1 MRFLIT
7 IGFYILSY
15 SSIGQIIYSPTG
27 EKVTLGDT
35 LKKVLTTFE
44 AKKVK
49 SEFYQNKKDGYA
61 FGLDKFN
68 RLDWF
73 SINKATVIIGDGSIW
88 CGMRVQDLKKIIAKQ
103 KDINVR
109 LFSERFLYISELDN
123 FPNTYFIVFFKD
135 KNLAKKL
142 RQVSETP
149 YRNDNGMYNVP
160 LEMIP
165 DEFKINSIRVSR
177 SGL

>member
-7 IGFYILSY
+7 IGFYIFSY
-15 SSIGQIIYSPTG
+15 ASIGQNIYSSTG
-27 EKVTLGDT
+27 KNVKLGDN
-35 LKKVLTTFE
+35 LQKVLTTFE
-44 AKKVK
+44 AKKGK
-49 SEFYQNKKDGYA
+49 SEFYHNKKDGYA
-61 FGLDKFN
+61 FGLDKGN

-73 SINKATVIIGDGSIW
+73 TINKTTVIIGDGSIW

-103 KDINVR
+103 RDLKVS

-123 FPNTYFIVFFKD
+123 FPNTHFIFFFKD
-135 KNLAKKL
+135 KNLVKKL
-142 RQVSETP
+142 RQASETP
-149 YRNDNGMYNVP
+149 FRNDNGMYNVP